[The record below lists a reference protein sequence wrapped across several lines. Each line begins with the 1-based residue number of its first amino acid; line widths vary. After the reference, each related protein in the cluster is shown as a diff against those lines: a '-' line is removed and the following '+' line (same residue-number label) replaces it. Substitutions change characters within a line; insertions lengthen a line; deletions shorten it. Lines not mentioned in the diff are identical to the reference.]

1 MKKLFI
7 LAFACFAVSGLFAQ
21 GTVRGKVTDEN
32 GEPLIGATVVLKSKL
47 TTGTTTDYD
56 GNYSLKISEKTAQ
69 MILVSFVSYQSIADT
84 VNPTGNEVIIRN
96 YDLVPASSQI
106 EEVKVVAKATRARES
121 YMEKVKLKSVSS
133 LDFISA
139 ETIKRT
145 GDGTV
150 SAAMSRITGVS
161 TFGGFITVRGIGD
174 RYVKTTVNG
183 SKIPTLDPFT
193 NNIRLDLFPASLVD
207 NIVITKTQSPDLP
220 GDWSGAF
227 ISVETKDYPEKL
239 TINIETTVGYNAQ
252 STFNDIV
259 TSEGSS
265 TDWLGYDNG
274 FRDIKHEKPAYYDL
288 NYFKYQEFAA
298 LGLKDYL
305 NSMGITEN
313 TPWDVNDYSSI
324 YTRLAIVKLGF
335 LGKAQFYDTP
345 AVEHAMDE
353 YNSSELKQE
362 GLKAA
367 TADVVKMGKSLP
379 NTWLTIQKK
388 APLDFS
394 QGFSIGNQISFLH
407 RPLGYLFGFKYYS
420 STVYDNNGFYG
431 RTDFSTTGVTQFNN
445 PYDFYHTYGASKSSI
460 ETNGWSALFNLA
472 YKISPNHSISLLF
485 MPNLIGVN
493 KARNDISYSDKTGS
507 GITFYRISQFY
518 ESRKQMVYQLKT
530 DHYFPSS
537 KLKVELN
544 ASLTNG
550 NSDAPDFRQL
560 NYVLDPETHDIKRIY
575 MTSQES
581 GNFRIFRTLSEDLFD
596 SRISAELPI
605 GDKTD
610 LPRKIKFGASWQ
622 RLVRKADQRFYIL
635 PPQATTDEV
644 QNNDLEAYMDLGNFE
659 FKDGKVKR
667 YYWQLAGP
675 ENNTIGFSNAA
686 GGFLMTDFT
695 VVPSL
700 RIAGGLRVEDHH
712 LHTDI
717 ADLYER
723 QLAENDDRRMDVK
736 PGMMDD
742 IFWLPSASIIYQINH
757 DNLAP
762 INVRVNYSQSL
773 ALPSLRELTPFRVY
787 DYTLL
792 GVVTGNAN
800 LKAVNI
806 DNFDVRGEAYFRSG
820 NNVSLSF
827 FYKNFINHIEMVRE
841 ELDEV
846 YYSWQNAE
854 KSQVMGVEFEGRIGI
869 TKNIE
874 FRANTTLVESKTKL
888 EKDTISR
895 AMFGQ
900 SPYIINAILSY
911 NSDKAGFFASI
922 VYNVQGPKLI
932 IKGTFDQPDIY
943 ELSRNIIDLK
953 FSKKLGKY
961 FTASIRI
968 RDLLN
973 EPIRRAYK
981 FPSAGWLD
989 FDSYTYGTVYLFG
1002 ITYNLN

>member
-1 MKKLFI
+1 MKKLFL
-7 LAFACFAVSGLFAQ
+7 LALACLLITELFGQ

-32 GEPLIGATVVLKSKL
+32 GEPLIGATLFLKSQQ
-47 TTGTTTDYD
+47 TTGTITDYD
-56 GNYSLKISEKTAQ
+56 GNYSLKIGYKTPQ
-69 MILVSFVSYQSIADT
+69 VIIISYVSYQSIADT
-84 VNPTGNEVIIRN
+84 VNPQDNEVVIRN

-121 YMEKVKLKSVSS
+121 YMEKVKLKSVAS

-161 TFGGFITVRGIGD
+161 TFGGFITVRGISD

-183 SKIPTLDPFT
+183 SRIPTLDPFT
-193 NNIRLDLFPASLVD
+193 NNIRLDLFPSSLVD
-207 NIVITKTQSPDLP
+207 NIVITKTQSADLP

-239 TINIETTVGYNAQ
+239 AINIETNFGYNSQ

-259 TSEGSS
+259 SSKGSS

-274 FRDIKHEKPAYYDL
+274 FRNIVHQRPQHYDL
-288 NYFKYQEFAA
+288 NSFKYQEFAA
-298 LGLKDYL
+298 LGLKDYF
-305 NSMGITEN
+305 NNMGINEN
-313 TPWDVNDYSSI
+313 TTWDVNDYSSL
-324 YTRLAIVKLGF
+324 YTRLAMVQLGF
-335 LGKAQFYDTP
+335 LGKAEFYDAP
-345 AVEHAMDE
+345 SVEKAVDE
-353 YNSSELKQE
+353 YNSSELKQQ

-379 NTWLTIQKK
+379 NTWLTIEKK
-388 APLDFS
+388 APVDFS
-394 QGFSIGNQISFLH
+394 QGFSIGNQGSLFH

-420 STVYDNNGFYG
+420 STVYDNDAMFG
-431 RTDFSTTGVTQFNN
+431 RTDFAANSVKKFDN
-445 PYDFYHTYGASKSSI
+445 PFDLYHTYGFSKSSI
-460 ETNGWSALFNLA
+460 ETHGWSALFNLA
-472 YKISPNHSISLLF
+472 YKISPNHSISFLF

-493 KARNDISYSDKTGS
+493 KARNDFNYSDKTGS
-507 GITFYRISQFY
+507 GVTFYRISQFY

-530 DHYFPSS
+530 DHYFPAS

-544 ASLTNG
+544 LSLTNG

-560 NYVLDPETHDIKRIY
+560 NYVVDPQTNDISRIY
-575 MTSQES
+575 NTSQES

-596 SRISAELPI
+596 SHISAELPI
-605 GDKTD
+605 WNKPD
-610 LPRKIKFGASWQ
+610 LPRKIRFGASWQ
-622 RLVRKADQRFYIL
+622 RNVRKADQRFYIL
-635 PPQATTDEV
+635 PTQATDDAV

-675 ENNTIGFSNAA
+675 ENNTIGFSDALA
-686 GGFLMTDFT
+686 GFLMADFT
-695 VVPSL
+695 VVPAL
-700 RIAGGLRVEDHH
+700 RVAGGLRVEDHH

-717 ADLYER
+717 VDFYDR
-723 QLAENDDRRMDVK
+723 QLGENDERRNNVRPGLMDEL
-736 PGMMDD
+736 
-742 IFWLPSASIIYQINH
+742 FWLPSASIIYQINH

-762 INVRVNYSQSL
+762 INLRVNYSQSM

-787 DYTLL
+787 DYVLL
-792 GVVTGNAN
+792 GVVTGNSD

-806 DNFDVRGEAYFRSG
+806 NNFDVRGEAYFKSG
-820 NNVSLSF
+820 NNFSVSL
-827 FYKNFINHIEMVRE
+827 FYKNFINHIEMIRE
-841 ELDEV
+841 EREDV
-846 YYSWQNAE
+846 YYSWQNAD
-854 KSQVMGVEFEGRIGI
+854 KSVVKGVEIEGRLGI
-869 TKNIE
+869 TNNFE
-874 FRANTTLVESKTKL
+874 LRANTTFVDSKTKL
-888 EKDTISR
+888 EADTVYR
-895 AMFGQ
+895 TMFGQ

-911 NSDKAGFFASI
+911 NSNKAGFFASI

-943 ELSRNIIDLK
+943 ELTRNIIDLK
-953 FSKKLGKY
+953 FSQKLGKY
-961 FTASIRI
+961 FTASLRI

-973 EPIRRAYK
+973 EPTRRAYK

-989 FDSYTYGTVYLFG
+989 FDSFKYGTVYLFG